1 MLKRTIIFLTL
12 ALFFFINIHSA
23 ILAMEKCPFKTKDL
37 ENSLEVNIDSLELY
51 GEVISIVH
59 IKDEC
64 PHIAPQKV
72 LIKVINNDGG
82 CRGENWFFIKDD
94 LQTSKLQP
102 GYRFSFLINKSECT
116 KEKIDSEDNSPM
128 IILKL
133 TGE

>member
-12 ALFFFINIHSA
+12 ALFFFINIYSA
-23 ILAMEKCPFKTKDL
+23 VLAMEKCPFRTKDL
-37 ENSLEVNIDSLELY
+37 ENNLVVNIDSLELY
-51 GEVISIVH
+51 GEIISLVH
-59 IKDEC
+59 IEDEC
-64 PHIAPQKV
+64 PHMAPQKI

-82 CRGENWFFIKDD
+82 CRGEHWFFIKEG
-94 LQTSKLQP
+94 LFTSKLRP

-116 KEKIDSEDNSPM
+116 REKIDSEGDSPM